1 MPNPTTDNLQDTE
14 VCDHFRGTIGTGD
27 FLVAMQATM
36 EQALTSR
43 FSASATLDLTSKK
56 ATGRYIIVRAAASSQ
71 LLKCTSLPQKETIS
85 ISSTSRNSRKSSPVM
100 NLRSMASSGSEFSPQ
115 GTTKLAVLLEVEG

>member
-1 MPNPTTDNLQDTE
+1 
-14 VCDHFRGTIGTGD
+14 
-27 FLVAMQATM
+27 M

-56 ATGRYIIVRAAASSQ
+56 ATRRDIIVHAAASSQ
-71 LLKCTSLPQKETIS
+71 LLKCTLLPQKETIS
-85 ISSTSRNSRKSSPVM
+85 ISSTTWNSRKSSPVM